1 MRRSAVKKIWGEGEV
16 TTIFFWRGDLI
27 FNRWIRN
34 IRKRGVLYQKGVEKN
49 RVGGGKVILKE
60 TMSAEKYVV

>member
-1 MRRSAVKKIWGEGEV
+1 MGRGGGYNN
-16 TTIFFWRGDLI
+16 FFWRGDLM
-27 FNRWIRN
+27 FNRWVRN

-49 RVGGGKVILKE
+49 RVGGGEVILKE

>member
-1 MRRSAVKKIWGEGEV
+1 M
-16 TTIFFWRGDLI
+16 
-27 FNRWIRN
+27 FNRWVRN

-49 RVGGGKVILKE
+49 RVSGGEVILKE